1 MLRTYVQTGRRT
13 EEDKTTLC
21 AIQIRRWMLP
31 PCLLPGSPLHA
42 GYRLHLLSIHSP
54 SSELLLALL
63 RHPDVRLM
71 WRLCWVQILRA
82 SPTWVQILGASPT
95 WAQIPGASPTSSTT
109 FPFAAYQSCGDERRA
124 QPCVLN
130 TQIPPATEGA
140 ALSLYVTAK
149 ANPSINPMFL
159 VLYSLSLTSIY
170 LHSKA
175 PGELSDLKRLESAR
189 KDEFP
194 FTTGRLRK

>member
-1 MLRTYVQTGRRT
+1 
-13 EEDKTTLC
+13 
-21 AIQIRRWMLP
+21 MLP
-31 PCLLPGSPLHA
+31 PGVPAECRIQAAPLVHPQPFLWASPCSAEAPWCLSHVGTLLGVAPPCFTHLGVNPSVLPPPAARPFHSWHT
-42 GYRLHLLSIHSP
+42 RLAVMSKGLSLVGFFCRYFLQPRVQHSP
-54 SSELLLALL
+54 
-63 RHPDVRLM
+63 
-71 WRLCWVQILRA
+71 C
-82 SPTWVQILGASPT
+82 
-95 WAQIPGASPTSSTT
+95 TS
-109 FPFAAYQSCGDERRA
+109 D
-124 QPCVLN
+124 
-130 TQIPPATEGA
+130 
-140 ALSLYVTAK
+140 VTAK

>member
-1 MLRTYVQTGRRT
+1 
-13 EEDKTTLC
+13 
-21 AIQIRRWMLP
+21 MLP
-31 PCLLPGSPLHA
+31 PCLLLGSPLCA

-54 SSELLLALL
+54 SSELFLALL
-63 RHPDVRLM
+63 RHPDVCLM
-71 WRLCWVQILRA
+71 WRSSVLH
-82 SPTWVQILGASPT
+82 P
-95 WAQIPGASPTSSTT
+95 PGCRSFMPH
-109 FPFAAYQSCGDERRA
+109 
-124 QPCVLN
+124 
-130 TQIPPATEGA
+130 PPAARPFPLWHIRLAVMSKG
-140 ALSLYVTAK
+140 LSFGVFFYRYFLQPRVQHSPCTSDLTAK

-159 VLYSLSLTSIY
+159 VLCSLSLTSIY

>member
-1 MLRTYVQTGRRT
+1 MSVSCGGTAGCSSSVPH
-13 EEDKTTLC
+13 
-21 AIQIRRWMLP
+21 P
-31 PCLLPGSPLHA
+31 PGCKSFN
-42 GYRLHLLSIHSP
+42 
-54 SSELLLALL
+54 
-63 RHPDVRLM
+63 
-71 WRLCWVQILRA
+71 
-82 SPTWVQILGASPT
+82 
-95 WAQIPGASPTSSTT
+95 ASPTSSTT
-109 FPFAAYQSCGDERRA
+109 FLFVAHQACSDEQRTQLCGVFCRYSL
-124 QPCVLN
+124 QPRVQHSPC
-130 TQIPPATEGA
+130 T
-140 ALSLYVTAK
+140 SDVTAK

>member
-1 MLRTYVQTGRRT
+1 MSV
-13 EEDKTTLC
+13 
-21 AIQIRRWMLP
+21 
-31 PCLLPGSPLHA
+31 
-42 GYRLHLLSIHSP
+42 
-54 SSELLLALL
+54 
-63 RHPDVRLM
+63 
-71 WRLCWVQILRA
+71 
-82 SPTWVQILGASPT
+82 
-95 WAQIPGASPTSSTT
+95 
-109 FPFAAYQSCGDERRA
+109 SCGDFAGCRSS
-124 QPCVLN
+124 VLHPPGCRSPVLH
-130 TQIPPATEGA
+130 PPAARPFHSWRIRVVVVSEG
-140 ALSLYVTAK
+140 LSLVFFTPRYFLQPRVQHSPCTSAVTAK